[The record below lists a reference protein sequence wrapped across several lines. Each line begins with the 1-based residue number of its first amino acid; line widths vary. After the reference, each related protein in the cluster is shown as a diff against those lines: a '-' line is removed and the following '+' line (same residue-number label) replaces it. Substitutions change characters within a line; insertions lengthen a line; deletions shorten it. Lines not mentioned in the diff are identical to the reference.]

1 MLRLL
6 SGAVLVVRGGRS
18 RSPLVA
24 GAALLAALSGS
35 SGAWAQ
41 CTSTLPAFVINGQVF
56 DTSSFVPL
64 ARGGTVNSIVSV
76 LNTATT
82 AFTTNTT
89 AFVSAPGGPQ
99 PDQQGSGVWGRTI
112 GGSVENKNTGVT
124 TVDTT
129 PFGFATPGSVNC
141 NTTTKQDY
149 TGFQVGHDIS
159 ILNGGGSGANWHF
172 GVTAGYFE
180 SNAKDTTPGGTF
192 SGNFQVPFVG
202 LYTAFTKGNLFL
214 DGQVRWDFF
223 QNNISDVSNGVFG
236 QDFNARGFSVT
247 GNAGYR
253 IDLPSNWFVEPS
265 AGVVWSKVNV
275 DPLNVSGTLVLGTGI
290 APPGSVQIED
300 INSVL
305 GRASVRV
312 GTNFTSGHMLWQPF
326 FTASVFH
333 EFAGEV
339 TTRFSS
345 CFDALVFAPCG
356 SLGPE
361 LNSTLTTNRVGTY
374 AQLGLGTAA
383 AVANTGWLGYA
394 RVDYRTGENI
404 EGWSINAGLRY
415 QFTPEA
421 RGSIKDGPSPAVFSY
436 NWTGPYIGA
445 YAGRVWGEQD
455 WQYVTFGTTVD
466 PEFGGYLA
474 GGQAGYNVQMGRAVV
489 GVEVDYGFSN
499 AHGGKSCPNA
509 FFFTCEADLDRMGS
523 LTARL
528 GYTWG
533 RALFYAKGG
542 WAFGNVGLAE
552 HLNPGQN
559 LGGALA
565 NVFSQSKWQNGW
577 TAGGGM
583 EFALTNHWSAK
594 AEYMHYDLGKERY
607 LVDDS
612 LAGAGGLVDSG
623 ARGDI
628 VRVGVNLHLNPVR
641 EPAPLK

>member
-1 MLRLL
+1 
-6 SGAVLVVRGGRS
+6 
-18 RSPLVA
+18 
-24 GAALLAALSGS
+24 
-35 SGAWAQ
+35 
-41 CTSTLPAFVINGQVF
+41 
-56 DTSSFVPL
+56 
-64 ARGGTVNSIVSV
+64 
-76 LNTATT
+76 
-82 AFTTNTT
+82 
-89 AFVSAPGGPQ
+89 
-99 PDQQGSGVWGRTI
+99 
-112 GGSVENKNTGVT
+112 
-124 TVDTT
+124 
-129 PFGFATPGSVNC
+129 
-141 NTTTKQDY
+141 
-149 TGFQVGHDIS
+149 
-159 ILNGGGSGANWHF
+159 
-172 GVTAGYFE
+172 
-180 SNAKDTTPGGTF
+180 
-192 SGNFQVPFVG
+192 
-202 LYTAFTKGNLFL
+202 
-214 DGQVRWDFF
+214 
-223 QNNISDVSNGVFG
+223 
-236 QDFNARGFSVT
+236 
-247 GNAGYR
+247 
-253 IDLPSNWFVEPS
+253 
-265 AGVVWSKVNV
+265 
-275 DPLNVSGTLVLGTGI
+275 
-290 APPGSVQIED
+290 
-300 INSVL
+300 
-305 GRASVRV
+305 
-312 GTNFTSGHMLWQPF
+312 
-326 FTASVFH
+326 
-333 EFAGEV
+333 
-339 TTRFSS
+339 
-345 CFDALVFAPCG
+345 
-356 SLGPE
+356 
-361 LNSTLTTNRVGTY
+361 
-374 AQLGLGTAA
+374 
-383 AVANTGWLGYA
+383 
-394 RVDYRTGENI
+394 
-404 EGWSINAGLRY
+404 
-415 QFTPEA
+415 
-421 RGSIKDGPSPAVFSY
+421 VFSY

-565 NVFSQSKWQNGW
+565 NVFSQSRWQNGW